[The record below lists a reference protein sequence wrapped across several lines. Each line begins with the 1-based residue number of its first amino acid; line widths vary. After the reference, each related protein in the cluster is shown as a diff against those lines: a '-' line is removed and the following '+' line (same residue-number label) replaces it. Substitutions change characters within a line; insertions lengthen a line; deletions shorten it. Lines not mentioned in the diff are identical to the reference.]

1 MAGLSTH
8 ILDTSA
14 GRPGANIRIEL
25 HQLKNGDRVQ
35 IGEYR
40 SNNDGRVDS
49 PLLTEQ
55 TAEPSQYELTFYVGD
70 YFRANDTPLAEP
82 AFLDDVVLRF
92 AISDPSQHYHVPLLI
107 SPWSYSTYRGS

>member
-14 GRPGANIRIEL
+14 GRPGAGVRISLHRLDKGSREL
-25 HQLKNGDRVQ
+25 L
-35 IGEYR
+35 GEYT
-40 SNNDGRVDS
+40 SNSDGRVDK

-55 TAEPSQYELTFYVGD
+55 TAAVGQYELCFFVGD
-70 YFRANDTPLAEP
+70 YFRAQGVATAEP
-82 AFLDDVVLRF
+82 AFLDDVVIRF
-92 AISDPSQHYHVPLLI
+92 AISDTAQHYHVPLLI

>member
-8 ILDTSA
+8 ILDTSS
-14 GRPGANIRIEL
+14 GRPAAGVRISL
-25 HQLKNGDRVQ
+25 YQLNNGERSLID
-35 IGEYR
+35 EYT
-40 SNNDGRVDS
+40 SNSDGRVDQ

-55 TAEPSQYELTFYVGD
+55 TATPGQYELTFYVGD
-70 YFRANDTPLAEP
+70 YFRANGTPLAEP

-107 SPWSYSTYRGS
+107 SPWAYSTYRGS

>member
-8 ILDTSA
+8 ILDTSS
-14 GRPGANIRIEL
+14 GRPGTGIRIAL
-25 HQLKNGDRVQ
+25 HRVD
-35 IGEYR
+35 GEQR
-40 SNNDGRVDS
+40 RLVGEFVSNDDGRVDG

-55 TAEPSQYELTFYVGD
+55 SAEVGQYELTFQVGD
-70 YFRANDTPLAEP
+70 YFRARGTALAEP

-92 AISDPSQHYHVPLLI
+92 AIADPAQHYHVPLLI